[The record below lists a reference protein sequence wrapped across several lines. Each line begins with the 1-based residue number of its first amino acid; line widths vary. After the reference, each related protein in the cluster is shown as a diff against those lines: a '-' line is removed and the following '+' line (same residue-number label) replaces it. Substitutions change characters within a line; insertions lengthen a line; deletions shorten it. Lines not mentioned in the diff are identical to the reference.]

1 MKRGTAQAE
10 ARQEEILFIKRWLA
24 HPLKVGALLPS
35 SPFLARL
42 VARHTRIGDDDVVVE
57 LGAGTGAVTK
67 ALLDAGIPKERL
79 FVIEID
85 ADMCTY
91 LRKWYPQAQVIH
103 GDAGA
108 LADILPSRWRG
119 KVATV
124 ISGIPMITLPDD
136 LQARLIRSWLGELK
150 PGGRMLQYTYSLVS
164 PIPQKKFGLSVKRAG
179 MTFLNVPPASVF
191 KYEKLPTA

>member
-1 MKRGTAQAE
+1 MKRSNAQAE
-10 ARQEEILFIKRWLA
+10 ARQEELLFIKRWLA

-35 SPFLARL
+35 SPFLARM

-67 ALLDAGIPKERL
+67 ALLDSGIPKERL

-108 LADILPSRWRG
+108 LADILPSKYHG

-136 LQARLIRSWLGELK
+136 MQARLIRSWLGQLK
-150 PGGRMLQYTYSLVS
+150 PGGRMLQYTYSLIS
-164 PIPQKKFGLSVKRAG
+164 PIPEKKFGLTVKRAG
-179 MTFLNVPPASVF
+179 MTFLNLPPASVF
-191 KYEKLPTA
+191 KYEKTDSA

>member
-1 MKRGTAQAE
+1 MKRSNAQAE

-24 HPLKVGALLPS
+24 YPLKVGALLPS
-35 SPFLARL
+35 SPFLARM

-67 ALLDAGIPKERL
+67 ALLDSGIPKERL

-108 LADILPSRWRG
+108 LADILPSKYHG

-136 LQARLIRSWLGELK
+136 MQARLIRSWLGQLK
-150 PGGRMLQYTYSLVS
+150 PGGRMLQYTYSLIS
-164 PIPQKKFGLSVKRAG
+164 PIPEKKFGLTVKRAG
-179 MTFLNVPPASVF
+179 MTFLNLPPASVF
-191 KYEKLPTA
+191 KYEKTDSA